1 MSETASLESQRPV
14 ELAPLRGE
22 QVAFAEAGSGPTL
35 LLVAGTAFAGGTWPP
50 ELVDRFAQRH
60 RVITFDHRGTGA
72 TPAASGPY
80 TTQLF
85 AADAL
90 ALLDRLGVERCHV
103 LGHSMGGRVAQWMAL
118 MAPERVASL
127 VLAAS
132 GPGRYRE
139 DQRPTEGI
147 PLPVA
152 LALEEKGYQ
161 RYISDHIRA
170 TFFTSEAAGSP
181 EADWLVDAYWRTRPD
196 LENYLKHV
204 IARQQHRTTDRLAEI
219 RQPALVLVGD
229 RDTHAGGTGSHLE
242 QSEYLARHLPDAT
255 LSVLPGVSHGYFWQ
269 ATDSAAGRVLD
280 WLQAR
285 R

>member
-1 MSETASLESQRPV
+1 MSNESP
-14 ELAPLRGE
+14 AKPTPLNAE
-22 QVAFAEAGSGPTL
+22 PVAFAEAGSGPGL
-35 LLVAGTAFAGGTWPP
+35 LLVAGTAFAGATWPP
-50 ELVDRFAQRH
+50 ALIDRLAQQY
-60 RVITFDHRGTGA
+60 RVITFDHRGTGKTPA
-72 TPAASGPY
+72 TPGPY

-90 ALLDRLGVERCHV
+90 ALLDQLGIERCHV

-118 MAPERVASL
+118 LAPERVASL
-127 VLAAS
+127 VFAAS

-139 DQRPTEGI
+139 DQRPAEGI
-147 PLPVA
+147 PLAVA
-152 LALEEKGYQ
+152 VALEEKGYQ
-161 RYISDHIRA
+161 RFISDHIRA
-170 TFFTSEAAGSP
+170 TFFTPEAASSP
-181 EADWLVDAYWRTRPD
+181 EAEWLVDAYWRTRPD

-269 ATDSAAGRVLD
+269 ATDPAAGRVLD

-285 R
+285 P